1 MGMSKRIFKLEI
13 ETGYDANGDTYP
25 VVNIYGGFAYLS
37 IEVQRNRFGELCLYD
52 HWGYKFRGNPRYK
65 YFGADNTSTREALQ
79 WLYAQECVSTFTI
92 RGKKCELSVSVTE
105 TDNDTL
111 IRVSHPSGREF
122 DNLGDAIIYL
132 AEQESSE

>member
-79 WLYAQECVSTFTI
+79 WLYEQECVSTFTI
-92 RGKKCELSVSVTE
+92 RGKKCELSVSVNE
-105 TDNDTL
+105 TDNDTRISVL
-111 IRVSHPSGREF
+111 RPDGCEF
-122 DNLGDAIIYL
+122 GDLSDAIVWL
-132 AEQESSE
+132 VEQESA